1 MKKILITS
9 TLLFIGFSVLLTSC
23 LSTGTVSNRTLTL
36 PESPEAAARKIVELE
51 KQGEYL
57 YSFKA
62 ENYKGNLCKFYILD
76 NQYLKIVYP
85 DKPNEPL
92 YYYYKLNGD
101 YLDYSVRK
109 GVFGHAIGINVAE
122 VDELL
127 FRNNFVGGYKFS
139 SRSDQISH
147 DKKYQ
152 AGNIT
157 WNVPR
162 DERKNDPSYFLDFF
176 KQYDKV
182 SYDNK
187 RDLAGTLYYT
197 MSALQGFNVTWENQ
211 EAATAN
217 DINSEDEKDPDEM

>member
-1 MKKILITS
+1 MI
-9 TLLFIGFSVLLTSC
+9 FTSC
-23 LSTGTVSNRTLTL
+23 LSTKAISNRTLKL
-36 PESPEAAARKIVELE
+36 PESPEDAARKIEEHE

-85 DKPNEPL
+85 DKINEPV

-101 YLDYSVRK
+101 YLEYSERR

-122 VDELL
+122 VCEIL
-127 FRNNFVGGYKFS
+127 FRNNFTGGYKFS
-139 SRSDQISH
+139 SHSDQISH

-152 AGNIT
+152 AGNVT

-162 DERKNDPSYFLDFF
+162 DERKNDTSYFLSFF
-176 KQYDKV
+176 RPYDKV
-182 SYDNK
+182 SYDNEK
-187 RDLAGTLYYT
+187 DLAGTLYYT
-197 MSALQGFNVTWENQ
+197 MSQLQGFNVTWEEQ
-211 EAATAN
+211 EAVE
-217 DINSEDEKDPDEM
+217 IEE

>member
-1 MKKILITS
+1 MKKTYIS
-9 TLLFIGFSVLLTSC
+9 TLFFIGLSMIFTSC
-23 LSTGTVSNRTLTL
+23 LSTKAVSNRTLTL
-36 PESPEAAARKIVELE
+36 PESPEAAARKILELE

-85 DKPNEPL
+85 DEPSEPL

-101 YLDYSVRK
+101 YLEYSERK

-122 VDELL
+122 VCELL
-127 FRNNFVGGYKFS
+127 FRNNFNGGYKFS
-139 SRSDQISH
+139 SHSDQISH

-152 AGNIT
+152 AGNVT

-162 DERKNDPSYFLDFF
+162 DERKNDTSYFLSFF
-176 KQYDKV
+176 RPYDKI
-182 SYDNK
+182 SYDNEK
-187 RDLAGTLYYT
+187 DLAGTLYYT
-197 MSALQGFNVTWENQ
+197 MSQLQGFNVTWEEQ
-211 EAATAN
+211 ETAV
-217 DINSEDEKDPDEM
+217 IEE